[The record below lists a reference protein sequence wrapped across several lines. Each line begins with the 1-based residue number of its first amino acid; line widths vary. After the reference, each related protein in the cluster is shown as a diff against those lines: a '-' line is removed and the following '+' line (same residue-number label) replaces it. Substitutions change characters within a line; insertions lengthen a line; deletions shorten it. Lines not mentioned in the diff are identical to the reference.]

1 MAQMVVQPGGPCP
14 LDMTARMPEP
24 PGKVPSC
31 AIQARLTHFMQSTSK
46 KWLAAVAA
54 LTTAATLVRAADVIQ
69 IPAFGTN
76 SVPAVDHVAAA
87 PAEPTL
93 KLGDAAPK
101 LTTGKWMQ
109 GEPVKDFEKGKAYL
123 VEFWATWCGPCRE
136 SIPHLN
142 EVAAKY
148 KDKNLVVIGQDC
160 WEDDDD
166 LVAPF
171 IKKMGD
177 KMTYRVALDDKEGSV
192 KGKMSDHWM
201 EAAGQDGIPTAFL
214 VDTKGIIA
222 WIGHPMEL
230 KESVIDDVL
239 AGKYDVQKAVAEAA
253 ERKKNAIKL
262 DQLAGEA
269 SDAVQSKDW
278 DAANAKLSEMA
289 KLVPSEDLYQIE
301 LMRFGILLGKKD
313 YPAAYKLAGDIS
325 SANKDNVRLQDK
337 LAWGIATD
345 PTIETRDLALAEK
358 IATQGNDSAKG
369 KDPSILDTLAR
380 LKFMQGKKDDAVA
393 FEQKAMD
400 AADDEQKAELQKT
413 LDAYKKG
420 ELPKEE
426 APTP

>member
-76 SVPAVDHVAAA
+76 SVPAVDHVATA

-93 KLGDAAPK
+93 RIGDAAPK

-177 KMTYRVALDDKEGSV
+177 KMTYRVALDDKADKETGA
-192 KGKMSDHWM
+192 MAQNWM
-201 EAAGQDGIPTAFL
+201 EAAGQEGIPSAFV
-214 VDTKGIIA
+214 VDTKGRIA

-230 KESVIDDVL
+230 KDQVIEDVL
-239 AGKYDVQKAVAEAA
+239 AGKFDVRKAA
-253 ERKKNAIKL
+253 EDYDKKQRNEAKL
-262 DQLAGEA
+262 RVAGQELGRA
-269 SDAVQSKDW
+269 MQKKDW
-278 DAANAKLSEMA
+278 DAATAKLDEIE
-289 KLVPSEDLYQIE
+289 KLLPEDARSGVGVT
-301 LMRFGILLGKKD
+301 RFSILIGKKD
-313 YPAAYKLAGDIS
+313 YPAAYKLAAKIS
-325 SANKDNVRLQDK
+325 EANKDDMQLQND
-337 LAWGIATD
+337 LAWQIATD
-345 PTIETRDLALAEK
+345 KQIEQRDLKLAQT
-358 IATQGNDSAKG
+358 IATRGSEAAKG
-369 KDPSILDTLAR
+369 KNPAVLDTLAR
-380 LKFMQGKKDDAVA
+380 VLFMQDKKDEAIAMQEKAVKLAEADAK
-393 FEQKAMD
+393 EGMQS
-400 AADDEQKAELQKT
+400 T
-413 LDAYKKG
+413 LDSYKKG
-420 ELPKEE
+420 KLPE
-426 APTP
+426 AE